1 MEGYFA
7 SLAVSSV
14 VSESIYGKSLVIE
27 RAISSTKDVITFVT
41 HNPNSIKPWGLV
53 QIYEKDNKY
62 VHVNCGTFFDQ
73 NTALREIT
81 KWQDKEWVGEDTID
95 DLF

>member
-27 RAISSTKDVITFVT
+27 RAISSTKDVITIVT

-53 QIYEKDNKY
+53 QIYEKDN
-62 VHVNCGTFFDQ
+62 T
-73 NTALREIT
+73 
-81 KWQDKEWVGEDTID
+81 
-95 DLF
+95 

>member
-27 RAISSTKDVITFVT
+27 RAISSTKDVITIVT
-41 HNPNSIKPWGLV
+41 HNPNSIKSWGLV

-62 VHVNCGTFFDQ
+62 VHVN
-73 NTALREIT
+73 
-81 KWQDKEWVGEDTID
+81 
-95 DLF
+95 

>member
-27 RAISSTKDVITFVT
+27 RAISSTKDVITIVT
-41 HNPNSIKPWGLV
+41 HNPNSIKP
-53 QIYEKDNKY
+53 
-62 VHVNCGTFFDQ
+62 
-73 NTALREIT
+73 
-81 KWQDKEWVGEDTID
+81 
-95 DLF
+95 